1 MPNDSDLS
9 CQSELDSP
17 ELELP
22 SVVELELEPDDDD
35 KPESLPEWETS
46 DKLSGSATG
55 IHWLRI
61 RGYLAFLSFMTS
73 DPIFKPKIE
82 QRVNYVFV
90 FCAWQRW
97 DRGAEIH

>member
-17 ELELP
+17 ELEPP

-35 KPESLPEWETS
+35 EPESLPEWETS
-46 DKLSGSATG
+46 DKLSGSA
-55 IHWLRI
+55 
-61 RGYLAFLSFMTS
+61 FLSFMTG

-82 QRVNYVFV
+82 QRVNYVFA